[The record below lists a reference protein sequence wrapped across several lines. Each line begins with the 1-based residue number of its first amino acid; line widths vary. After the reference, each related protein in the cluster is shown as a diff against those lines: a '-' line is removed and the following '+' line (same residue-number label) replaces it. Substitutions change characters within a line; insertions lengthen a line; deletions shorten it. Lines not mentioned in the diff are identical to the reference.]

1 MSLDQSIS
9 PTPREGDFQLF
20 GDTCH
25 TKRLPPSLVCLLHSL
40 HQSGIKAPAEFLIAT
55 VCYLLLESGL
65 VPASISAELSSKVRT
80 HWGFSFV
87 AGIPKHSWNEV
98 AAQIIEK
105 YNELQNND
113 ATKAA
118 AASQTDAPEDI
129 YTFTFKLLN
138 HSDDELQLVIR
149 KIFRGTTLCVM
160 LCSEHHEQSAS
171 IILPLNGFVN
181 SNAAEATNFDQIR
194 NDPEHFFSKTGA
206 LSTQIKQQLIDPIRN
221 VIMYESAYPNAA
233 LHGLPKEV
241 LWSLFRYLR
250 YDLETLQKVSH
261 TCVYL
266 RNMALTFLSESN
278 IRLKHR
284 RPTPIT
290 YDASDHI
297 QPRSRR
303 RIYNIYPWMF
313 DPFNYS
319 FNY

>member
-1 MSLDQSIS
+1 MSSDRSNFS
-9 PTPREGDFQLF
+9 STPCEGDFQLF
-20 GDTCH
+20 SDTCH

-40 HQSGIKAPAEFLIAT
+40 NQSEVKTPADFLIAMI
-55 VCYLLLESGL
+55 CYLLLESGL
-65 VPASISAELSSKVRT
+65 VPTSISAELSSKVQT
-80 HWGFSFV
+80 HWGFSFA

-98 AAQIIEK
+98 AAQIIQK
-105 YNELQNND
+105 CKELQNND
-113 ATKAA
+113 ATKA
-118 AASQTDAPEDI
+118 TVAPDDI
-129 YTFTFKLLN
+129 FTFTFELLN
-138 HSDDELQLVIR
+138 HSDDELQLIIR

-171 IILPLNGFVN
+171 IILPVNDFVN
-181 SNAAEATNFDQIR
+181 SAVEVASFDEIQ
-194 NDPEHFFSKTGA
+194 NDPEQFFPKTEA
-206 LSTQIKQQLIDPIRN
+206 LNAQIKQQLVEPIRN

-233 LHGLPKEV
+233 LHGLPKEI
-241 LWSLFRYLR
+241 LCSLFRYLR
-250 YDLETLQKVSH
+250 YDLETLQQVSH

-290 YDASDHI
+290 YDASNHI